1 MEIRQGVLLEGGGGI
16 TVVMRKGIR
25 KVFYSVMQASKS
37 T

>member
-1 MEIRQGVLLEGGGGI
+1 MEIRQGVLLEGGI
-16 TVVMRKGIR
+16 TVVMRNGIR